1 MNKLRNYFEEYI
13 EQKQIDLGIIKKI
26 TSSLFISLIPLHE
39 NINSQ
44 KILKFAKK
52 INSQ

>member
-1 MNKLRNYFEEYI
+1 MRVGITQQENLSI
-13 EQKQIDLGIIKKI
+13 LTLDLGIIKKI

-52 INSQ
+52 INTQ